1 MKKIIINIVLLIIL
15 FGIPYLPYKKA
26 ADYTCFDGNGVNL
39 IVQYNINKE
48 EPLVIK
54 GSSYIKAY
62 ASVNN
67 LNDINYSEVN
77 AIGNTPYKE
86 LSTFNLGKPK
96 YVDFLVKGSF
106 VDDINNIDTL
116 TLNVYDWYPIGKH
129 IRIMDTVL
137 WHSYNLSLIFNY
149 LVVIIIIVII
159 YNIRKVF
166 FKSL

>member
-1 MKKIIINIVLLIIL
+1 MKKIIINMSLLIIL
-15 FGIPYLPYKKA
+15 FIIPSLPYKKA

-39 IVQYNINKE
+39 IVQYNLNKE

-67 LNDINYSEVN
+67 LNDIKYSEVN
-77 AIGNTPYKE
+77 VIGNTPYKE

-96 YVDFLVKGSF
+96 YVDFLIKGNF
-106 VDDINNIDTL
+106 VDDINNIETL
-116 TLNVYDWYPIGKH
+116 TLKVYEWYPIGKY
-129 IRIMDTVL
+129 IKIMDTVL
-137 WHSYNLSLIFNY
+137 WHRYNLSLIFNY

-166 FKSL
+166 FSN